1 MSWITTL
8 IRKKLE
14 SALVEEENTDYEIE
28 LFSKDKKYRAVFEG
42 KLQIRRVEK

>member
-8 IRKKLE
+8 IRKKIE

-28 LFSKDKKYRAVFEG
+28 LFSRDKKYRAVFEG
-42 KLQIRRVEK
+42 KLKIRKTT